1 LKQSNVIIKESRTS
15 FLRSYKKEEILDDKT
30 FNFWKNELQK
40 ELPTF
45 WESMNNSPK
54 R

>member
-1 LKQSNVIIKESRTS
+1 MHIEKLLDIS
-15 FLRSYKKEEILDDKT
+15 KEESFFRNEVEINDST
-30 FNFWKNELQK
+30 FLLWKEELQK

-45 WESMNNSPK
+45 WESMD